1 MKRLLFADS
10 IYIKLHCLCFHHKV
24 VFKFCFPLRSHFHFQ
39 INSNGA
45 STREIDV
52 LARSPTGRGVS
63 CPVQETDG
71 VYTATFQPDEAGE
84 WSIAV
89 THGGEH
95 IQGGP
100 FTCFVFDPN
109 AIKVGYGTQF
119 LTLTLYVRWTYL
131 SKWIYIKYFEV
142 FHSMHFHILDISS
155 ITPTKCI
162 LFIYY
167 ISISFF
173 S

>member
-1 MKRLLFADS
+1 M
-10 IYIKLHCLCFHHKV
+10 
-24 VFKFCFPLRSHFHFQ
+24 
-39 INSNGA
+39 
-45 STREIDV
+45 
-52 LARSPTGRGVS
+52 S

-109 AIKVGYGTQF
+109 AIKVGFGTK
-119 LTLTLYVRWTYL
+119 LLPLTLYVR
-131 SKWIYIKYFEV
+131 
-142 FHSMHFHILDISS
+142 
-155 ITPTKCI
+155 
-162 LFIYY
+162 
-167 ISISFF
+167 
-173 S
+173 

>member
-1 MKRLLFADS
+1 
-10 IYIKLHCLCFHHKV
+10 
-24 VFKFCFPLRSHFHFQ
+24 
-39 INSNGA
+39 
-45 STREIDV
+45 
-52 LARSPTGRGVS
+52 VS

-109 AIKVGYGTQF
+109 GIKVG
-119 LTLTLYVRWTYL
+119 
-131 SKWIYIKYFEV
+131 
-142 FHSMHFHILDISS
+142 
-155 ITPTKCI
+155 
-162 LFIYY
+162 
-167 ISISFF
+167 
-173 S
+173 